1 MNLELKFSED
11 VLISV
16 KKIICF
22 FLFLSSISILS
33 LAQGALPAADRFD
46 KALEAMEDEDNGK
59 AFLLFNSWLMDHP
72 GDIEAYWYRAV
83 LLEEFEQ
90 YETALADYNILLEMS
105 PNRGEALMARGRVR
119 YRLGQY
125 EKAKEDFKAFLIT
138 PPGETTQIIYRKSAT
153 GEGISQIFT
162 AQTENPSQAY
172 YHLGLCS
179 IALEENEEAIFYLD
193 SAIYYNPEE
202 ADFYVEKGKAQ
213 AQMGD
218 NILARESYERALELN
233 PDHFLAIQRKVFLT
247 QNADEAA
254 LEELTRAIME
264 SPGNPEPFKQRGYFR
279 LMKSDPA
286 GAIEDF
292 NEVLLLDQED
302 IETWYY
308 RGKANASLK
317 NWDNAETDYSNSMEI
332 GGPNAEVFLAR
343 GQARYNSKKLDAALA
358 DFTMAIFHD
367 QENPSGYYHRGI
379 TLQRMG
385 NIAEACPDLL
395 KAKEMGLEEATTVWG
410 KVCEKGIKVP

>member
-1 MNLELKFSED
+1 
-11 VLISV
+11 
-16 KKIICF
+16 
-22 FLFLSSISILS
+22 
-33 LAQGALPAADRFD
+33 
-46 KALEAMEDEDNGK
+46 MEDEDNGK

-72 GDIEAYWYRAV
+72 GDIKAYWYRAV

-90 YETALADYNILLEMS
+90 YETALADYNILLEMN
-105 PNRGEALMARGRVR
+105 PDRAEALMARGRVR

-153 GEGISQIFT
+153 GEGITRIFT

-179 IALEENEEAIFYLD
+179 IALGENEEAVSYLD
-193 SAIYYNPEE
+193 SAIYYDPEE
-202 ADFYVEKGKAQ
+202 ADFYVEKVKAQ
-213 AQMGD
+213 DQMGEKE
-218 NILARESYERALELN
+218 LAQESYERALELN
-233 PDHFLAIQRKVFLT
+233 PDHFLAIRRMVFLT
-247 QNADEAA
+247 QNADEEA
-254 LEELTRAIME
+254 LEELTRATME
-264 SPGNPEPFKQRGYFR
+264 SPGNPEQFKQGGYFR
-279 LMKSDPA
+279 LMNSDPE
-286 GAIEDF
+286 GTIEDF
-292 NEVLLLDQED
+292 TEVLLLDPED

-317 NWDNAETDYSNSMEI
+317 NWDDSGTDYSNSLEM

-343 GQARYNSKKLDAALA
+343 GQARYISKKLDAALA

-379 TLQRMG
+379 TLQRLG
-385 NIAEACPDLL
+385 KIAEACPDLL
-395 KAKEMGLEEATTVWG
+395 KAKEMGMEEAAIVWEA
-410 KVCEKGIKVP
+410 VCGKGIKVPLPYPPERLSRPVSRKPPS

>member
-1 MNLELKFSED
+1 
-11 VLISV
+11 V
-16 KKIICF
+16 KKITS
-22 FLFLSSISILS
+22 LFLLLFTISILCQ
-33 LAQGALPAADRFD
+33 AQGPIPDGERFD
-46 KALEAMEDEDNGK
+46 KALEAMEEEDNGK
-59 AFLLFNSWLMDHP
+59 AFILFNSWLMDHP
-72 GDIEAYWYRAV
+72 GDTEAYWYRAV

-90 YETALADYNILLEMS
+90 YETALADYNILLEMN
-105 PNRGEALMARGRVR
+105 PDRAEALMARGRVR

-125 EKAKEDFKAFLIT
+125 EKAKEDFNAFLLA

-153 GEGISQIFT
+153 GGGISQIFT
-162 AQTENPSQAY
+162 AQTENPSQAF

-179 IALEENEEAIFYLD
+179 IALEENEEAISYLD
-193 SAIYYNPEE
+193 SAIHYDRGE

-218 NILARESYERALELN
+218 NELALESYERALEIN
-233 PDHFLAIQRKVFLT
+233 PDHFLAIQRIAFLSDD
-247 QNADEAA
+247 ADEEA

-264 SPGNPEPFKQRGYFR
+264 SAPGNPEPFKQRGYFR
-279 LMKSDPA
+279 LMNSDPE

-292 NEVLLLDQED
+292 TEVLLLDPED
-302 IETWYY
+302 LETWYY

-343 GQARYNSKKLDAALA
+343 GQARYISKKLDAALA

-379 TLQRMG
+379 TLQRTG

-395 KAKEMGLEEATTVWG
+395 KAKEMGMEEAVTVWEAVCG
-410 KVCEKGIKVP
+410 KRN

>member
-1 MNLELKFSED
+1 M
-11 VLISV
+11 
-16 KKIICF
+16 KKITS
-22 FLFLSSISILS
+22 LFLLLFSISILCQ
-33 LAQGALPAADRFD
+33 AQGPIPDGERFD
-46 KALEAMEDEDNGK
+46 KALEAMEEEDNGK
-59 AFLLFNSWLMDHP
+59 AFILFNSWLMDHP
-72 GDIEAYWYRAV
+72 GDTEAYWYRAV

-90 YETALADYNILLEMS
+90 YETALADYNILLEMN
-105 PNRGEALMARGRVR
+105 PDRAEALMARGRVR

-125 EKAKEDFKAFLIT
+125 EKAKEDFNAFLLA

-153 GEGISQIFT
+153 GGGISQILT
-162 AQTENPSQAY
+162 AQTENPSQAF

-179 IALEENEEAIFYLD
+179 IALEENEEAISYLD
-193 SAIYYNPEE
+193 SAIYYDRGE

-218 NILARESYERALELN
+218 KELALESYERALEIN
-233 PDHFLAIQRKVFLT
+233 PDHFLAIQRIAFLSED
-247 QNADEAA
+247 ADEEA

-264 SPGNPEPFKQRGYFR
+264 SAPGNPEPFKQRGYFR
-279 LMKSDPA
+279 LMNSDPE

-292 NEVLLLDQED
+292 TEVLLLDPED
-302 IETWYY
+302 LETWYY

-343 GQARYNSKKLDAALA
+343 GQARYISKKLDAALA

-379 TLQRMG
+379 TLQRTG

-395 KAKEMGLEEATTVWG
+395 KAKEMGMEEAVTVWEAVCG
-410 KVCEKGIKVP
+410 KRN

>member
-1 MNLELKFSED
+1 
-11 VLISV
+11 
-16 KKIICF
+16 
-22 FLFLSSISILS
+22 
-33 LAQGALPAADRFD
+33 
-46 KALEAMEDEDNGK
+46 MEDEDNGK

-72 GDIEAYWYRAV
+72 GDIKAYWYRAV

-90 YETALADYNILLEMS
+90 YETALADYYILLEMN
-105 PNRGEALMARGRVR
+105 PDRAEALMASGRVR

-153 GEGISQIFT
+153 GEGITRIFT

-179 IALEENEEAIFYLD
+179 IALGENEEAVSYLD
-193 SAIYYNPEE
+193 SAIYYDPEE
-202 ADFYVEKGKAQ
+202 ADFYVEKVKAQ
-213 AQMGD
+213 DQMGEKE
-218 NILARESYERALELN
+218 LAQESYERALELN
-233 PDHFLAIQRKVFLT
+233 PDHFLAIRRMVFLT
-247 QNADEAA
+247 QNADEEA
-254 LEELTRAIME
+254 LEELTRATME
-264 SPGNPEPFKQRGYFR
+264 SPGNPEQFKQGGYFR
-279 LMKSDPA
+279 LMNSDPE
-286 GAIEDF
+286 GTIEDF
-292 NEVLLLDQED
+292 TEVLLLDPED

-317 NWDNAETDYSNSMEI
+317 NWDDSGTDYSNSLEM

-343 GQARYNSKKLDAALA
+343 GQARYISKKLDAALA

-379 TLQRMG
+379 TLQRLG
-385 NIAEACPDLL
+385 KIAEACPDLL
-395 KAKEMGLEEATTVWG
+395 KAKEMGMEEAAIVWEA
-410 KVCEKGIKVP
+410 VCGKGIKVPLPYPPERLSRPVSRKPPS

>member
-1 MNLELKFSED
+1 MNKELKFNEPVSS
-11 VLISV
+11 SV
-16 KKIICF
+16 KKNIFF
-22 FLFLSSISILS
+22 FLILFSISFLC
-33 LAQGALPAADRFD
+33 LAQDPIPAAQRFD
-46 KALEAMEDEDNGK
+46 KALEAMEDQENGK
-59 AFLLFNSWLMDHP
+59 AFMLFNSWLMDHP
-72 GDIEAYWYRAV
+72 GDTEAYWYRAV

-90 YETALADYNILLEMS
+90 YETALADYNILLEMN
-105 PNRGEALMARGRVR
+105 PDRAEALMARGRVR

-125 EKAKEDFKAFLIT
+125 EKAKEDFRAFLIA

-153 GEGISQIFT
+153 GGGVSQILT

-179 IALEENEEAIFYLD
+179 IALEENEEAISFLD
-193 SAIYYNPEE
+193 SAINYNPEE

-213 AQMGD
+213 AQMGE
-218 NILARESYERALELN
+218 NNLALESYEKALELN
-233 PDHFLAIQRKVFLT
+233 PDHFLAIQRIAFLS
-247 QNADEAA
+247 QNDNEAA

-264 SPGNPEPFKQRGYFR
+264 SAPGNPDPFKQRGYFR
-279 LMKSDPA
+279 LMNSDSE
-286 GAIEDF
+286 GAIADF
-292 NEVLLLDQED
+292 TEVLLLDPTD

-343 GQARYNSKKLDAALA
+343 GQARYISKRLDAAFA
-358 DFTMAIFHD
+358 DFTMAVFHD
-367 QENPSGYYHRGI
+367 QENSSGYYHRGI

-385 NIAEACPDLL
+385 NVTEACPDLL
-395 KAKEMGLEEATTVWG
+395 KAKEMGMEEAAIVWEAVCG
-410 KVCEKGIKVP
+410 KRN